1 MCGTILPCSAHIL
14 LPIFPPFPNEKMQML
29 VPLSFSLLYSVTLS
43 REDATAD
50 LELATPAR
58 FLTPFLTRDI

>member
-1 MCGTILPCSAHIL
+1 
-14 LPIFPPFPNEKMQML
+14 ML

-50 LELATPAR
+50 LELATPAS
-58 FLTPFLTRDI
+58 FFNPFPG